1 MFALFH
7 FSKVFPFVHPYLFP
21 VQSEEAAP
29 AQVEAALCS
38 PTSCVQ
44 PPETGAAAALLQ
56 QGKRLKS
63 LYRRRQLSQRH
74 HAVTHSGAL
83 RPAGW

>member
-21 VQSEEAAP
+21 VQSKEAAP
-29 AQVEAALCS
+29 AQGDAVPCS
-38 PTSCVQ
+38 PTSCAQ
-44 PPETGAAAALLQ
+44 GPENGAAAGLFLQ
-56 QGKRLKS
+56 GRRLKS
-63 LYRRRQLSQRH
+63 LYRRRQLTQRH